1 MIKTK
6 TIKNTIA
13 VAIAV
18 FLLMP
23 FACAAEHVIETEEE
37 LKKIGTGE
45 FGLNDSYRLAE
56 NITIRDT
63 VWNSIGCSDCPFT
76 GTFDG
81 NGKTIAF
88 CKDVTLVNEKQ
99 NEKRSEKNGLD
110 GFGLF
115 GNIENAHLKDIC
127 LIICNMT
134 TENPKTETD
143 YEMLPTGPLAGFVS
157 GEESEIRD
165 CRVYKA
171 LRETGRVYSNTGAGG
186 LIGMAD
192 AGFIDNCTSQADVSA
207 CAAAG
212 GLIGMTKE
220 AAVSNSTS
228 AGDVNAET
236 AAGGF
241 IGTVA
246 GASVVTNN
254 SADGNVTAADNNAGA
269 FVGDIIAPGGSFIYC
284 RSNGFL
290 NMIFDIFEN
299 GSGN

>member
-1 MIKTK
+1 MKIKT
-6 TIKNTIA
+6 IQILF
-13 VAIAV
+13 VAIAI

-23 FACAAEHVIETEEE
+23 FACAADHIIETEED

-45 FGLNDSYRLAE
+45 FSLNDSYVLAE

-63 VWNSIGCSDCPFT
+63 VWNSIGCHDCPFT

-81 NGKTIAF
+81 NSKTIAF
-88 CKDVTLVNEKQ
+88 CKDITLINEKQ
-99 NEKRSEKNGLD
+99 NEKQRQDEKNGFD

-115 GNIENAHLKDIC
+115 GNIENAQVKNIC

-134 TENPKTETD
+134 TENSGTENG
-143 YEMLPTGPLAGFVS
+143 YELLPTGPLAGFVS
-157 GEESEIRD
+157 GEASEIRD

-171 LRETGRVYSNTGAGG
+171 AHGTGIIYSNTGAGG
-186 LIGMAD
+186 LIGMTD
-192 AGFIDNCTSQADVSA
+192 TGLIDNCTSQADVSA

-228 AGDVNAET
+228 AGNVSAEV

-254 SADGNVTAADNNAGA
+254 SADGNVTAADESAGA
-269 FVGDIIAPGGSFIYC
+269 FVGDIIAPGSSFIYC
-284 RSNGFL
+284 RSSGLL
-290 NMIFDIFEN
+290 NIIIGIFEN
-299 GSGN
+299 ISEN